1 MYNNDY
7 TYEEFYSDSIEEIVR
22 ERNKNK
28 ALRKMF
34 PLTFGNGKDN
44 TRYYLMNNFDDGS
57 SKKELLNDDF
67 FKILE
72 QKYTGNTLPESN
84 NVSEQTPTEIGF
96 VGKIKTAARSVV
108 ETAKKITGSRYVKEG
123 LFALE
128 HPVKALMTGPYIDK
142 APNIST
148 TVSRFA
154 NAGEILECNVINDKL
169 TDEAS
174 EKGAMRHALW
184 QATLSSIWNDNIAR
198 RIGNAHEDGLD
209 YDVSVRR
216 YNNLIDA
223 DRTVDLLN
231 NIEGRRIART
241 YKTYNPKKMALCVL
255 EEFRKN
261 GLYIAVQGADGHWH
275 IERRK
280 LDDEK
285 YNRMLQEYQKMN
297 FLGY

>member
-1 MYNNDY
+1 MYNNDD

-34 PLTFGNGKDN
+34 PLTFGNSKDN

-67 FKILE
+67 FKNLE
-72 QKYTGNTLPESN
+72 KKYSGNTLPESN
-84 NVSEQTPTEIGF
+84 NVSGRTPADNGF
-96 VGKIKTAARSVV
+96 TGKFKTAARGIV
-108 ETAKKITGSRYVKEG
+108 EPIKKIVGSRYVKEG
-123 LFALE
+123 LFSLE
-128 HPVKALMTGPYIDK
+128 HPIKALMTGPYIDK
-142 APNIST
+142 APNISS

-154 NAGEILECNVINDKL
+154 EAGNILGKNNVL
-169 TDEAS
+169 SDEAS

-184 QATLSSIWNDNIAR
+184 QAILSSVWNDNIAR

-231 NIEGRRIART
+231 NIEGRRIQKHTKPTIPRRW
-241 YKTYNPKKMALCVL
+241 PCV
-255 EEFRKN
+255 
-261 GLYIAVQGADGHWH
+261 Y
-275 IERRK
+275 
-280 LDDEK
+280 
-285 YNRMLQEYQKMN
+285 
-297 FLGY
+297 

>member
-1 MYNNDY
+1 MYNNDD
-7 TYEEFYSDSIEEIVR
+7 TYEEFYSDSIEEIVL

-34 PLTFGNGKDN
+34 PLTFGNSKDN

-67 FKILE
+67 FKNLE
-72 QKYTGNTLPESN
+72 KKYSGNTLPESN
-84 NVSEQTPTEIGF
+84 NVSGRTPADNGF
-96 VGKIKTAARSVV
+96 TGKFKTAARSVV

-128 HPVKALMTGPYIDK
+128 HPVKALMTGPCIEK
-142 APNIST
+142 APNISS

-154 NAGEILECNVINDKL
+154 EAGNILGKNNVL
-169 TDEAS
+169 SDEAS

-184 QATLSSIWNDNIAR
+184 QAILSSVWNDNIAR

-216 YNNLIDA
+216 YNNLKDA

-231 NIEGRRIART
+231 NIEGRRISKT
-241 YKTYNPKKMALCVL
+241 YKTYNPKEMALRVL
-255 EEFRKN
+255 NEFRKN
-261 GLYIAVQGADGHWH
+261 GLYIAVRGADGYWY

-280 LDDEK
+280 LDGEK
-285 YNRMLQEYQKMN
+285 YNRMLQEYQRMN
-297 FLGY
+297 ILGY

>member
-1 MYNNDY
+1 MYNNDD

-34 PLTFGNGKDN
+34 PLTFGNSKDN

-67 FKILE
+67 FKNLE
-72 QKYTGNTLPESN
+72 KKYSGNTLPESN
-84 NVSEQTPTEIGF
+84 NVSGRTPADNGF
-96 VGKIKTAARSVV
+96 TGKFKTAARGIV
-108 ETAKKITGSRYVKEG
+108 EPIKKIVGSRYVKEG
-123 LFALE
+123 LFSLE
-128 HPVKALMTGPYIDK
+128 HPIKALMTGPCIEK
-142 APNIST
+142 APNISS

-154 NAGEILECNVINDKL
+154 EAGNILGKNNVL
-169 TDEAS
+169 SDEAS

-184 QATLSSIWNDNIAR
+184 QAILSSVWNDNIAR

-216 YNNLIDA
+216 YNNLKDA

-231 NIEGRRIART
+231 NIEGRRISKT
-241 YKTYNPKKMALCVL
+241 YKTYNPKEMALRVL
-255 EEFRKN
+255 NEFRKN
-261 GLYIAVQGADGHWH
+261 GLYIAVRGADGYWY

-280 LDDEK
+280 LDGEK
-285 YNRMLQEYQKMN
+285 YNRMLQEYQRMN
-297 FLGY
+297 ILGY